1 MAGYGRKSKSGGFS
15 GNLVKLGG
23 AKRKLKIAGDM
34 RAEHQSG
41 PAYKKGVKQA
51 HKKA

>member
-1 MAGYGRKSKSGGFS
+1 MKHGGFT

-23 AKRKLKIAGDM
+23 AKRKLNLAGDM
-34 RAEHQSG
+34 RAENLQSHG
-41 PAYKKGVKQA
+41 SKKAAKQA

>member
-1 MAGYGRKSKSGGFS
+1 MRGHSKSGGFS

-23 AKRKLKIAGDM
+23 RGRKLSLKSDM
-34 RAEHQSG
+34 KADSLVHSTR
-41 PAYKKGVKQA
+41 KKGSKQA